1 MRFWRRKNA
10 EAEPGDAGEPGDV
23 LSEAEQKELHEQTE
37 KAVER
42 SRKGLFGR
50 IGGLFERA
58 DFDDTLWD
66 DLEDILVASDT
77 GIGTTEL
84 ILGAIRERV
93 RTEDIKQSSRVQELL
108 REELVRVL
116 RIPTESPPAWTDA
129 DGPGPLVVVVV
140 GVNGAG
146 KTTSIAKMAHAFS
159 KDGAKVVLGA
169 ADTFRAAA
177 TEQLQVWGDRLNVRV
192 VAHQQGGDPGA
203 VAFDTISAAES
214 DGADIVIIDTA
225 GRLHTK
231 TNLMEEL
238 KKVRR
243 VIQRKHPD
251 APHETLLVIDATT
264 GQNGLA
270 QARVFAE
277 AVDVTGI
284 VLAKLDGTAK
294 GGIVFAI
301 ADELKLPVRF
311 IGTGEAL
318 GDLAPFDADEFVDAL
333 LA

>member
-1 MRFWRRKNA
+1 MRLWRRKKTD
-10 EAEPGDAGEPGDV
+10 EEPEDPSLGTTLTE
-23 LSEAEQKELHEQTE
+23 SEHEELHEQTE

-42 SRKGLFGR
+42 SRRGLFGR

-58 DFDDTLWD
+58 DFDETLWE
-66 DLEDILVASDT
+66 DLEDILIASDT
-77 GIGTTEL
+77 GIATTEL
-84 ILGAIRERV
+84 ILETVRERV
-93 RTEDIKQSSRVQELL
+93 EEEGVKQSERVRELL
-108 REELVRVL
+108 RDELVDVL
-116 RIPTESPPAWTDA
+116 NEPSQAPAAWFA
-129 DGPGPLVVVVV
+129 SDGPKPLVVMVV

-159 KDGAKVVLGA
+159 TDGAKVVLGA

-177 TEQLQVWGDRLNVRV
+177 TEQLQVWGQRLDVRV
-192 VAHQQGGDPGA
+192 VAHQSGGDPGA
-203 VAFDTISAAES
+203 VAFDTVSAAEN

-243 VIQRKHPD
+243 VIQRKQPD

-264 GQNGLA
+264 GQNGLS
-270 QARVFAE
+270 QARTFAE
-277 AVDVTGI
+277 AVEVTGI
-284 VLAKLDGTAK
+284 VLAKLDGTSK
-294 GGIVFAI
+294 GGIAFAI
-301 ADELKLPVRF
+301 ANELQLPVRF
-311 IGTGEAL
+311 IGTGEGM
-318 GDLAPFDADEFVDAL
+318 GDLAPFDAHDFVDTL

>member
-1 MRFWRRKNA
+1 MRFWRRKKTD
-10 EAEPGDAGEPGDV
+10 EPSALGTP
-23 LSEAEQKELHEQTE
+23 LSEAEQKELHEQTG

-42 SRKGLFGR
+42 SRRGLFGR
-50 IGGLFERA
+50 ISSLFDSA

-77 GIGTTEL
+77 GVSTTEL
-84 ILGAIRERV
+84 ILDSVRAQVREQDVKRSERV
-93 RTEDIKQSSRVQELL
+93 RELL
-108 REELVRVL
+108 RDELVQVL
-116 RIPTESPPAWTDA
+116 ESPAGSSPAWTDD
-129 DGPGPLVVVVV
+129 DGPQPLVVVVV

-146 KTTSIAKMAHAFS
+146 KTTSIAKMTHAFS
-159 KDGAKVVLGA
+159 ADGAKVVLGA

-177 TEQLQVWGDRLNVRV
+177 TEQLQVWGGRLDVRV

-203 VAFDTISAAES
+203 VAFDTISAAEG
-214 DGADIVIIDTA
+214 DDADMVIIDTA

-243 VIQRKHPD
+243 VIQRKQPD

-294 GGIVFAI
+294 GGIAFAI

-311 IGTGEAL
+311 IGTGESL
-318 GDLAPFDADEFVDAL
+318 GDIAPFDAGEFVDAL